1 MLSSYYMICSVY
13 IASLKSIE
21 SYINSVD
28 ISNIFKSYCSYASSL
43 SLTSDISF
51 PSIANRI
58 TVLTNAITAIVIQA
72 LENANFP
79 LNANA
84 YTFPYSLAAANS
96 PSPHTADMIASRR
109 LGEYCP
115 IKAFPRGEKNISPSV
130 KNRKNI
136 ISNSTVGL
144 LSPRTMSITA

>member
-28 ISNIFKSYCSYASSL
+28 ICNLFKSYCSYASSL
-43 SLTSDISF
+43 SLTSDINF

-58 TVLTNAITAIVIQA
+58 TVLTNAIAAIVIQA

-84 YTFPYSLAAANS
+84 YRFPYSLAAANI
-96 PSPHTADMIASRR
+96 PRPYTADMIARSR

-115 IKAFPRGEKNISPSV
+115 INALPRGEKNISPSV
-130 KNRKNI
+130 RNTKNM
-136 ISNSTVGL
+136 ISRRTVGL
-144 LSPRTMSITA
+144 LSPRTISITA

>member
-1 MLSSYYMICSVY
+1 MVY
-13 IASLKSIE
+13 SALIALQKSLE

-28 ISNIFKSYCSYASSL
+28 ISKLIKSDYSYASSL
-43 SLTSDISF
+43 SLTSDINL
-51 PSIANRI
+51 PSIANSI
-58 TVLTNAITAIVIQA
+58 TVLTNAIAAIVIQA

-84 YTFPYSLAAANS
+84 YRFPYSLAAANI
-96 PSPHTADMIASRR
+96 PRPHTADMIARSR

-115 IKAFPRGEKNISPSV
+115 INALPRGEKNISPSV
-130 KNRKNI
+130 RNTKNI
-136 ISNSTVGL
+136 TSRSTVGL